1 MVEAI
6 RSVMTE
12 MTGCEPVSCPW
23 RAFTH
28 PLVGEVLR
36 AVQFAEHG
44 NLAFALPN
52 PSHRLVE
59 ALAVWNQVGNR
70 IQAKTMERDREEAK
84 KKQPPGGVR

>member
-1 MVEAI
+1 MVEAQ
-6 RSVMTE
+6 RSVLE
-12 MTGCEPVSCPW
+12 VMTGIEPVSCPW
-23 RAFTH
+23 RAFSH
-28 PLVGEVLR
+28 PLVREVLK
-36 AVQFAEHG
+36 AVQFAENG

-84 KKQPPGGVR
+84 KQPPGGAR